1 MIWLLW
7 RRRRASTLLIAAL
20 AGALVVA
27 LVAIRVSTAAQLRA
41 AGVPD
46 GCFAVPTEA
55 CRAAALATPRPGG
68 PLWGLMHTFLLVV
81 PLLLGLLAG
90 TGLFGRELEERTLL
104 FTLSQSESRARWCGV
119 TLLAG
124 GLPALVAAGVLGAL
138 VPWAFQ
144 PLDLVAYPFSSL
156 ETPVFESSGVV
167 IVGYTLLAF
176 AVAVAAGVVA
186 RSSLAS
192 IVVTVPVYG
201 IVMYLLA
208 RRIRP
213 HYLPPEQVPVEG
225 ALNFSDARG
234 ELQDVRAWIVD
245 YEPYLG
251 GQDDGP
257 RLIEYQPDDR
267 YWLFQAIELGILLVL
282 AALPVVVA
290 LRGLS
295 NSRDGIGK
303 VSS

>member
-1 MIWLLW
+1 M
-7 RRRRASTLLIAAL
+7 

-46 GCFAVPTEA
+46 GCFAAPTEA
-55 CRAAALATPRPGG
+55 CRAAALATPQPGG

-90 TGLFGRELEERTLL
+90 TGLFSRELEERTLL
-104 FTLSQSESRARWCGV
+104 FTLTQSESRARWCGV

-138 VPWAFQ
+138 VSWAFQ

-156 ETPVFESSGVV
+156 ETPAFESSGVV

-176 AVAVAAGVVA
+176 AVTVAAGVVA
-186 RSSLAS
+186 RSSLVS

-201 IVMYLLA
+201 IVIYLLA
-208 RRIRP
+208 RRLRP
-213 HYLPPEQVPVEG
+213 HYLPPEQVQVQG
-225 ALNFSDARG
+225 ALNFSDAQG
-234 ELQDVRAWIVD
+234 ELQGTRAWIVD

-251 GQDDGP
+251 GQDDTP

-267 YWLFQAIELGILLVL
+267 YWLFQTIELGILLVL
-282 AALPVVVA
+282 AVLAFVVA
-290 LRGLS
+290 LRRLS
-295 NSRDGIGK
+295 NSCDGAGK
-303 VSS
+303 MSGSARTRWR